1 MLLKGQGDDSR
12 RESKDIEMAYSF
24 VRQSS
29 ASGHG
34 KDSIVA
40 MSYAVDLVYQA
51 IMRVAWEYY
60 PCISPNGPSGAVS
73 VTDKKPSKTI
83 SEVAGTRRSLV
94 SHLTTGIDSPIKAPM

>member
-1 MLLKGQGDDSR
+1 MQLTLYTGLSC
-12 RESKDIEMAYSF
+12 ESPGNI
-24 VRQSS
+24 
-29 ASGHG
+29 
-34 KDSIVA
+34 
-40 MSYAVDLVYQA
+40 
-51 IMRVAWEYY
+51 Y